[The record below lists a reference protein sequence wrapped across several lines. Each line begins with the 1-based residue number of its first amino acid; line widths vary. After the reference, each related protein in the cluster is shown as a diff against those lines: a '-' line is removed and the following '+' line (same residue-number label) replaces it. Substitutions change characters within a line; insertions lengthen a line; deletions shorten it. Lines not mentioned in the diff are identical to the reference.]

1 MCKDKNMF
9 ALIIVIFISVLLITG
24 WVFADHTM
32 VELINVTPIF
42 ELKNTASAPEA
53 LPDLPV
59 MEIPANGMCTIDDI
73 CG

>member
-42 ELKNTASAPEA
+42 ELKNTASAPEVLPA
-53 LPDLPV
+53 LPVLELP
-59 MEIPANGMCTIDDI
+59 ADGMCTIDNI

>member
-9 ALIIVIFISVLLITG
+9 ALILVIFISVLLITG

-42 ELKNTASAPEA
+42 ELKNTAPAPEVLPEFPA
-53 LPDLPV
+53 L
-59 MEIPANGMCTIDDI
+59 EIPADGMCTIDNI

>member
-1 MCKDKNMF
+1 MF

-42 ELKNTASAPEA
+42 ELKNTASAPAA
-53 LPDLPV
+53 LPDLPAIE
-59 MEIPANGMCTIDDI
+59 MPADGMCTIDNI